1 MQNTFNYL
9 KMIKKYLHSFEILS
23 ETEIDDFIKH
33 TTPKKLNKLDF
44 FIREGEICKEIAF
57 INSGTFRS
65 FYTSNKGEEFTYCIM
80 FPNNFLAAYSSFI
93 TGEASFENMQA
104 LTEVE
109 LLVISK
115 NKVDELAQENTNW
128 LKVFKI
134 IAEQQYIELEKRI
147 YQLQKNNA
155 IERYKDLI
163 ENQPQYIQQIPLQ
176 YLASYLGITQ
186 RHLSRIRK
194 EITF

>member
-1 MQNTFNYL
+1 
-9 KMIKKYLHSFEILS
+9 MIKKYLQSFEILS
-23 ETEIDDFIKH
+23 EREIDDFIQN
-33 TTPKKLNKLDF
+33 TTPKKLNKSDF

-57 INSGTFRS
+57 INSGIFRS
-65 FYTSNKGEEFTYCIM
+65 FYTSSKGEEFTYCIM
-80 FPNNFLAAYSSFI
+80 FPNNLLAAYSSFI
-93 TGEASFENMQA
+93 TGEPTSENIQA
-104 LTEVE
+104 ITEVE
-109 LLVISK
+109 LLVIPK
-115 NKVDELAQENTNW
+115 TKVDNLAQESTNW

-147 YQLQKNNA
+147 YQLQKDNA
-155 IERYKDLI
+155 VERYKDLI